1 METRE
6 NCISPCLIR
15 IQGVENVVSM
25 WDFIVRLKSGT
36 ICLFDTKTKG
46 SDADAPEKNN
56 ALLDYISSYQSTGKK
71 IVGGV
76 LIKDEG
82 TSNWY
87 YPGGIIDNTDSI
99 DGWSALHLETL

>member
-6 NCISPCLIR
+6 SSISPCLIR
-15 IQGVENVVSM
+15 IRVVENVVSM
-25 WDFIVRLKSGT
+25 WISSSRLKSGT

-76 LIKDEG
+76 LIKDG
-82 TSNWY
+82 ARSNWVLSGRRY
-87 YPGGIIDNTDSI
+87 RE
-99 DGWSALHLETL
+99 H